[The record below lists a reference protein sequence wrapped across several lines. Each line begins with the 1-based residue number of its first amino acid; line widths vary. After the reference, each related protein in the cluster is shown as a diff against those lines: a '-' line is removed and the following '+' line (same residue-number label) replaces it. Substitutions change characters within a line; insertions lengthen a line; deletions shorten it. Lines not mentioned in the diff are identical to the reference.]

1 VTFRRP
7 TPTIGDGSSAA
18 ERAQAPDAWA
28 LLDEIEPL
36 ARVVGARRDIRRFR
50 PDPVPEETL
59 TAVLAAGH
67 QGPSVGHSQPWRFIV
82 VTEAGTRDRAATMAD
97 RARLRQA
104 AGMAEESARGLLDLR
119 LEGIREAPVGVVV
132 ACDRRT
138 PAAGVLGR
146 ATFPDADLWSC
157 AAAIEN
163 MWLTARAHGLG
174 IGWVT
179 LFEPAELHALLG
191 LPEGVVTLGWL
202 CLGWPDERP
211 PSPGLERAGWS
222 RRLPLDQIV
231 MRERWTEAAPPVSHL
246 RAPEQAAVVSARDRA
261 DDLLTVPGSLGVL
274 DTVLD
279 RLGALAV
286 QNGPGTLV
294 IAAADHAVTD
304 HGVSAFDPAVTADV
318 AQATREGTSMGAV
331 AARAAGMDLDFVD
344 AGIGVRRGDLVT
356 SDALDQQTY
365 AALLALGRERGRA
378 AAGSGLVALGEVG
391 IGNTTVAAALAAAL
405 LGLPAHAVVGRGSSA
420 DAAMLG
426 RKAAVVERAL
436 ARVHP
441 QSTVQHSASTVQHS
455 ASSVQHST
463 SSVQDSRSSVQDSR
477 SSVQHSASSVQHSA
491 SSVQDSGSSVQQS
504 GSGVDSEAI
513 DVHSTLRRLGG
524 GEFAV
529 LTGVVLGAVEAG
541 SGVVLDGLATS
552 VCALAAVRLEPAVAA
567 HLVAGH
573 RSRERAHAAVLLEL
587 GLEPLLDLRIRSGE
601 GVGAALAVGL
611 IKDGLQLRADVART
625 ATTPH
630 PPRGSR

>member
-7 TPTIGDGSSAA
+7 VPTIGDPTSAA

-28 LLDEIEPL
+28 LPDEIDPL

-50 PDPVPEETL
+50 PDPVPEEVL
-59 TAVLAAGH
+59 TAVLTAGH
-67 QGPSVGHSQPWRFIV
+67 RGPSVGHSQPWRFIV
-82 VTEAGTRDRAATMAD
+82 VTEAATRDHAAVMAD

-104 AGMAEESARGLLDLR
+104 AGMAPESARGLLDLR

-132 ACDRRT
+132 ACDRRA

-174 IGWVT
+174 MGWVT

-191 LPEGVVTLGWL
+191 LPDGVVTLGWL

-222 RRLPLDQIV
+222 KRLPLEEVV
-231 MRERWTEAAPPVSHL
+231 MRERWAEAAPPVSHL
-246 RAPEQAAVVSARDRA
+246 RAPAQAAVVSARDRA

-286 QNGPGTLV
+286 PSGPGTLV

-304 HGVSAFDPAVTADV
+304 HGVSAFDPAVTADL

-331 AARAAGMDLDFVD
+331 AARAAGMELELVD
-344 AGIGVRRGDLVT
+344 AGIGVRRGDLVG
-356 SDALDQQTY
+356 SDALDEQTY

-378 AAGSGLVALGEVG
+378 AAGSGLVALGEIG

-405 LGLPAHAVVGRGSSA
+405 LGLPAEEVVGRGSSA
-420 DAAMLG
+420 DAAMIE
-426 RKAAVVERAL
+426 RKIAVVEQAL

-441 QSTVQHSASTVQHS
+441 QSTVQHFTSTVQHSQSTVQHS
-455 ASSVQHST
+455 ASSVQ
-463 SSVQDSRSSVQDSR
+463 QF
-477 SSVQHSASSVQHSA
+477 
-491 SSVQDSGSSVQQS
+491 
-504 GSGVDSEAI
+504 GSGVGSGAI
-513 DVHSTLRRLGG
+513 DAHSALRSLGG

-541 SGVVLDGLATS
+541 TGVVLDGLATS
-552 VCALAAVRLEPAVAA
+552 VCALAAVRMEPAVAA

-573 RSRERAHAAVLLEL
+573 HYRERALAAVLQEL
-587 GLEPLLDLRIRSGE
+587 GLEPLLDLRIRTGE
-601 GVGAALAVGL
+601 GVGAALAVGI

-625 ATTPH
+625 RPVHT
-630 PPRGSR
+630 S